1 MRTAVGVIYPSVGR
15 HLKME
20 ISLALKRRQV
30 MRRVNYL
37 VPVLALTLALAGVA
51 PVLHGQDSRAEIQKR
66 IAAEY
71 KRTKMTA
78 DRSDI
83 ATAGSVLDLHKD
95 GLVMASTEA
104 VAPPTNT
111 YKNGAISFGF
121 GANMAWGMA
130 LAPANQQTTAIALRK
145 FVTGEKF
152 WVTDYMVKPDGVVFV
167 FYSDPYNDVRYYGQ
181 LKFPFAK
188 NVPPPAN
195 DVMKEIEEVITA
207 EADSQEAAPADN
219 AAPAAQAPAQPSAP
233 PKTIAL
239 GQTPDQVVGILGQP
253 QKIVNLGA
261 KQIYFYP
268 DMKVIFT
275 NGKVTDVQ

>member
-1 MRTAVGVIYPSVGR
+1 
-15 HLKME
+15 ME
-20 ISLALKRRQV
+20 ISLRLKRRQV
-30 MRRVNYL
+30 MRRTVYFA
-37 VPVLALTLALAGVA
+37 PVLILALAGVA
-51 PVLHGQDSRAEIQKR
+51 PALHGQDQRAEIQKR
-66 IAAEY
+66 LAAEF

-95 GLVMASTEA
+95 GLVMCSTEA
-104 VAPPTNT
+104 IASPTNI
-111 YKNGAISFGF
+111 YKNGTISFGF

-130 LAPANQQTTAIALRK
+130 LAPANQQTTAIAQRK

-152 WVTDYMVKPDGVVFV
+152 WVTDYTIKPDGVVFV

-188 NVPPPAN
+188 NVAPPAD
-195 DVMKEIEEVITA
+195 DVMRTIEEVITA
-207 EADSQEAAPADN
+207 EADSQDAAPADN
-219 AAPAAQAPAQPSAP
+219 AAPAAPAPAQPSAP

-239 GQTPDQVVGILGQP
+239 GQTTDQVVGILGQP
-253 QKIVNLGA
+253 QKIVNLGV
-261 KQIYFYP
+261 KQMYFYS

>member
-1 MRTAVGVIYPSVGR
+1 
-15 HLKME
+15 ME
-20 ISLALKRRQV
+20 IALQLTRRQV
-30 MRRVNYL
+30 MRRVMYSA
-37 VPVLALTLALAGVA
+37 PVIALGLALACVA
-51 PVLHGQDSRAEIQKR
+51 PALHGQDSRAEIQKR
-66 IAAEY
+66 LAAEF

-78 DRSDI
+78 DHSDI

-95 GLVMASTEA
+95 GLVMCSTAAIAS
-104 VAPPTNT
+104 PTNT
-111 YKNGAISFGF
+111 YKNGTISFGF

-130 LAPANQQTTAIALRK
+130 LAPANQQTTAIPQRK

-152 WVTDYMVKPDGVVFV
+152 WVTDYAVKPDGVVFQ

-181 LKFPFAK
+181 LKFPFVK
-188 NVPPPAN
+188 NVAPPA
-195 DVMKEIEEVITA
+195 DDMMKTIEEVITA
-207 EADSQEAAPADN
+207 EADTQEAAPADN
-219 AAPAAQAPAQPSAP
+219 AAPPQEAAAQPAAA

-239 GQTPDQVVGILGQP
+239 GQTTDQVIEILGQP

-261 KQIYFYP
+261 KQMYFYP

>member
-1 MRTAVGVIYPSVGR
+1 
-15 HLKME
+15 ME
-20 ISLALKRRQV
+20 IPLRLKRRHFV
-30 MRRVNYL
+30 RRVL
-37 VPVLALTLALAGVA
+37 CFAPVPVPALILALAAAA
-51 PVLHGQDSRAEIQKR
+51 PALRAQDSRPEIQKR
-66 IAAEY
+66 LTAEF

-95 GLVMASTEA
+95 GLVMASTQA
-104 VAPPTNT
+104 IAPPTNT

-121 GANMAWGMA
+121 GANMAWGMQ
-130 LAPANQQTTAIALRK
+130 LAPANQQTTTVAQRK

-152 WVTDYMVKPDGVVFV
+152 WVTDFTVKPDGVVFV

-181 LKFPFAK
+181 LKFPFVK
-188 NVPPPAN
+188 NVAPPA
-195 DVMKEIEEVITA
+195 DEVMKEIEEAITA
-207 EADSQEAAPADN
+207 EADTQEAAPADN
-219 AAPAAQAPAQPSAP
+219 AAPPAQAPAPSSAP

-239 GQTPDQVVGILGQP
+239 GQTTDQVIEILGQP
-253 QKIVNLGA
+253 QKIVNLGP
-261 KQIYFYP
+261 KQMYFYP

>member
-1 MRTAVGVIYPSVGR
+1 
-15 HLKME
+15 
-20 ISLALKRRQV
+20 
-30 MRRVNYL
+30 MRRVIYL
-37 VPVLALTLALAGVA
+37 APVLAMTLALAGVA
-51 PVLHGQDSRAEIQKR
+51 PALHGQDQRAEIQKR
-66 IAAEY
+66 LTAEF
-71 KRTKMTA
+71 KRTKMSA

-111 YKNGAISFGF
+111 YKNGEISFGF
-121 GANMAWGMA
+121 GANMAWGMQ
-130 LAPANQQTTAIALRK
+130 LAPANQQTTAIAQRK

-152 WVTDYMVKPDGVVFV
+152 WVTDYIVKPDGVVFQ

-181 LKFPFAK
+181 LKIPFAK
-188 NVPPPAN
+188 NVAPPA
-195 DVMKEIEEVITA
+195 DEVMKTVEEVITA
-207 EADSQEAAPADN
+207 EADTQDAPAAAADN
-219 AAPAAQAPAQPSAP
+219 AAPPAQAAAAQPPAP

-239 GQTPDQVVGILGQP
+239 GQTTDQVVGTLGQP

-261 KQIYFYP
+261 KQMYFYP

>member
-1 MRTAVGVIYPSVGR
+1 
-15 HLKME
+15 
-20 ISLALKRRQV
+20 
-30 MRRVNYL
+30 MRRVIYL
-37 VPVLALTLALAGVA
+37 APVLILTLALAGVVPA
-51 PVLHGQDSRAEIQKR
+51 LHAQDQRAEIQMR
-66 IAAEY
+66 IAAEF

-95 GLVMASTEA
+95 GLVMCSTEA
-104 VAPPTNT
+104 IASPTNT
-111 YKNGAISFGF
+111 YKNGTISFGF
-121 GANMAWGMA
+121 GANMAWGMQ
-130 LAPANQQTTAIALRK
+130 LAPANQQTTAIAQRK

-152 WVTDYMVKPDGVVFV
+152 WVTEYIIKPDGVVFV

-188 NVPPPAN
+188 NVAPPA
-195 DVMKEIEEVITA
+195 DDMMKTIEEVITA
-207 EADSQEAAPADN
+207 ESDTQDAAPADN
-219 AAPAAQAPAQPSAP
+219 AAPAAQAPAQSAAP

-239 GQTPDQVVGILGQP
+239 GQTTNEVIGILGQP

-261 KQIYFYP
+261 KQMYFYP

>member
-1 MRTAVGVIYPSVGR
+1 
-15 HLKME
+15 ME
-20 ISLALKRRQV
+20 FALQLKRRQV
-30 MRRVNYL
+30 MRRVIYW
-37 VPVLALTLALAGVA
+37 VPVVILTLALAGLA
-51 PVLHGQDSRAEIQKR
+51 PALHAQDQRAEIQKR
-66 IAAEY
+66 IAAEF

-95 GLVMASTEA
+95 GLVMCSTEA
-104 VAPPTNT
+104 IASPSNT
-111 YKNGAISFGF
+111 YKNGTISFGF
-121 GANMAWGMA
+121 GANMAWGMQ
-130 LAPANQQTTAIALRK
+130 LAPANQQTTGIAQRK

-152 WVTDYMVKPDGVVFV
+152 WVTDYTIKPDGVVFV

-188 NVPPPAN
+188 NVAPPAD
-195 DVMKEIEEVITA
+195 DVMKTIEEVITA
-207 EADSQEAAPADN
+207 EADTQEAAPADN
-219 AAPAAQAPAQPSAP
+219 AAPPAQAPAAQPSAP

-239 GQTPDQVVGILGQP
+239 GQTTDQVVRILGQP

-261 KQIYFYP
+261 KQMYFYP

>member
-1 MRTAVGVIYPSVGR
+1 
-15 HLKME
+15 
-20 ISLALKRRQV
+20 
-30 MRRVNYL
+30 MRRAMYL
-37 VPVLALTLALAGVA
+37 APVLALGLALACVA
-51 PVLHGQDSRAEIQKR
+51 PALHGQDSRAEIQKR
-66 IAAEY
+66 LAAEF
-71 KRTKMTA
+71 KRTKLTA

-95 GLVMASTEA
+95 GLVMCSTEA
-104 VAPPTNT
+104 IASPTNT
-111 YKNGAISFGF
+111 YKNGALSFGF

-130 LAPANQQTTAIALRK
+130 LAPANQQTTAIPQRK

-152 WVTDYMVKPDGVVFV
+152 WVTDYIVKLDGVVFQ

-181 LKFPFAK
+181 LKFPFTK
-188 NVPPPAN
+188 NVAPPA
-195 DVMKEIEEVITA
+195 DEVMKAIEEVITA
-207 EADSQEAAPADN
+207 EADTQEAAPAEN
-219 AAPAAQAPAQPSAP
+219 AAPAAQQAAAQPAAA

-239 GQTPDQVVGILGQP
+239 GQTTDQVVEILGQP

-261 KQIYFYP
+261 KQMYFYA

>member
-1 MRTAVGVIYPSVGR
+1 
-15 HLKME
+15 
-20 ISLALKRRQV
+20 
-30 MRRVNYL
+30 MRRVNFW
-37 VPVLALTLALAGVA
+37 VPVLATALAMAGVA
-51 PVLHGQDSRAEIQKR
+51 PALHGQDQRAEIQKR
-66 IAAEY
+66 IAAEF

-104 VAPPTNT
+104 IAPPTNT
-111 YKNGAISFGF
+111 YKNGTISFGF
-121 GANMAWGMA
+121 GANMAWGIA
-130 LAPANQQTTAIALRK
+130 LAPANQQTTAIAQRK

-152 WVTDYMVKPDGVVFV
+152 WVTDYSIKPDGVVFV

-188 NVPPPAN
+188 NVVPPA
-195 DVMKEIEEVITA
+195 DDMMKTIEEVVTA
-207 EADSQEAAPADN
+207 ESDTQDAATADN
-219 AAPAAQAPAQPSAP
+219 AAPAPASAPAQPAAP

-239 GQTPDQVVGILGQP
+239 GQTTDQVIGILGQP

-261 KQIYFYP
+261 KQMYFYP

>member
-1 MRTAVGVIYPSVGR
+1 
-15 HLKME
+15 
-20 ISLALKRRQV
+20 
-30 MRRVNYL
+30 MRRVIYAAL
-37 VPVLALTLALAGVA
+37 VLALTLALAGIA
-51 PVLHGQDSRAEIQKR
+51 PALRAQDPQAEIQKR
-66 IAAEY
+66 LAAEF

-121 GANMAWGMA
+121 GANMAWGIA
-130 LAPANQQTTAIALRK
+130 LSAANQQTTGIAQRK

-152 WVTDYMVKPDGVVFV
+152 WVTEYIVKPDGVVFQ

-188 NVPPPAN
+188 NVIPPAD
-195 DVMKEIEEVITA
+195 DVIKTIEEVITA
-207 EADSQEAAPADN
+207 EADTQEAPAADN
-219 AAPAAQAPAQPSAP
+219 AQPDAQAPAAQAAAP

-239 GQTPDQVVGILGQP
+239 GQTTDQVVATLGQP

-261 KQIYFYP
+261 KQMYFYP